1 MFKKPTYK
9 AGTLNDKMQ
18 NLECSICL
26 DNPVNTIVIPCGHLC
41 MCWGCAETILSGSQ
55 QCPICRRHV
64 RAVNRVY
71 ITGREASGDATG
83 AAAAAPAAA
92 APAEEPPVADGSLVP
107 LIYSDSSDDEVGETK
122 EDQFDRKF
130 IIRNN
135 IRAFAAIGTRGVGDA
150 IVDSIR
156 DIHQFNWVKN
166 GLTGNFESTLSS
178 ATRWDVQHIRQRL
191 QEKGL
196 LLQLINDTGDTKVYE
211 IKGKIYK

>member
-26 DNPVNTIVIPCGHLC
+26 DNLECSICLDNPVNTVVIPCGHLC
-41 MCWGCAETILSGSQ
+41 MCWRCANTILHGSQ
-55 QCPICRRHV
+55 ECPICRRHV
-64 RAVNRVY
+64 RTVNRVY
-71 ITGREASGDATG
+71 ITGREASGNAAGG
-83 AAAAAPAAA
+83 AAAPQPLAATAA
-92 APAEEPPVADGSLVP
+92 
-107 LIYSDSSDDEVGETK
+107 ETK
-122 EDQFDRKF
+122 EDEFDRKF
-130 IIRNN
+130 IIKND
-135 IRAFAAIGTRGVGDA
+135 IRAFAPIGTRGVGDA

-178 ATRWDVQHIRQRL
+178 ATHWDVQHIRQRL